1 MRLLFFIFLIVF
13 NVFYVEAQIISSDT
27 VICTTFQG
35 DLYAVGSNLSNM
47 ASDDSHDSIVDIGF
61 PFLFYGNPYTKLVIS
76 GNGYITFDT
85 TTANT
90 YSPWAINT
98 AIPNP
103 GNIPQN
109 AILAPWHDMNT
120 GLGGEVSFGVAGI
133 APNRFFV
140 VTWCQ
145 VPLFSC
151 TGDLVTQQI
160 ILYEGSHKI
169 EMFIQDKPLCAG
181 WNGGASIQGLVDAT
195 STNFDIVDDPIL
207 LSPRNFPLQWSATNE
222 GWEFIPNGI
231 SSYTINQITYV
242 PINVGVNSW
251 LDASGNII
259 GQGPILNVNVDTT
272 TVFYSQVSGVCYNIT
287 IQDSVIIAI
296 TDLDVDLGPD
306 YNIPCNSTTLIDPTP
321 TGGFKP
327 YFYSWSNSSSDS
339 TITVG
344 GGEYILNLTDNYG
357 CIVIDTVFI
366 FEDPSPSF
374 DFGLD
379 VQIPCNTTILLDPQ
393 VTGGVEPYSYLWS
406 TGSSESVI
414 NVDEGFYV
422 LTVNDVFGC
431 SDTDT
436 IVVTED
442 PNPTTSISGGGILCA
457 DGTMANILFDYD
469 GVLPW
474 DLVFS
479 DGSNSYN
486 IDNIMSSTYT
496 HTTFL
501 AGQYTIDSSTDVNGC
516 ISNTS
521 GSVDIIVNP
530 LPEPVISP
538 DNITIYIGDY
548 VILELVEEYVN
559 YEWYQIGNES
569 VLNESSSI
577 TVTDTGTFYVW
588 VEDVNGCTNLSDIA
602 VVNTIPITQ
611 LYVPTTFTPNND
623 DHNELFVIQGINI
636 VDFSIQIYSRWG
648 QKVFESNTIEKSWD
662 GYHEGKRIAEGSYY
676 YHIEVLGEDDEIF
689 EKTGEINVMY

>member
-1 MRLLFFIFLIVF
+1 MLNINVHYSQIVIDNNAPYHDVNWLVNNILLGGGVTATNHSYDGDSVQIGWF
-13 NVFYVEAQIISSDT
+13 N
-27 VICTTFQG
+27 
-35 DLYAVGSNLSNM
+35 AV
-47 ASDDSHDSIVDIGF
+47 
-61 PFLFYGNPYTKLVIS
+61 
-76 GNGYITFDT
+76 
-85 TTANT
+85 
-90 YSPWAINT
+90 
-98 AIPNP
+98 
-103 GNIPQN
+103 
-109 AILAPWHDMNT
+109 NT
-120 GLGGEVSFGVAGI
+120 GLGIDSGIVLASGEIALLDPTSTPTFPILPNTATDPDLLTVANSVPPLLPAPFTNSFTVNGIYDVAKLEFDFIPTSDTIKFNYVFGSQEYFGFENSNYNDVFGFFLSGPGI
-133 APNRFFV
+133 AGPYTSPAIHPNGAINLAVVPNSNPPLPITISSINSVTPINQQYFV
-140 VTWCQ
+140 DNQSGLDTIADADGLTTVLTATAVVQCGETYHIRLSIADGSDASLNSYVW
-145 VPLFSC
+145 LEAGSFSSP
-151 TGDLVTQQI
+151 TL
-160 ILYEGSHKI
+160 
-169 EMFIQDKPLCAG
+169 
-181 WNGGASIQGLVDAT
+181 N
-195 STNFDIVDDPIL
+195 IVDNL
-207 LSPRNFPLQWSATNE
+207 
-222 GWEFIPNGI
+222 GI
-231 SSYTINQITYV
+231 
-242 PINVGVNSW
+242 
-251 LDASGNII
+251 
-259 GQGPILNVNVDTT
+259 
-272 TVFYSQVSGVCYNIT
+272 
-287 IQDSVIIAI
+287 DS
-296 TDLDVDLGPD
+296 TFMQ
-306 YNIPCNSTTLIDPTP
+306 IPCNSSITLTAD
-321 TGGFKP
+321 GGQGATYQWFDE
-327 YFYSWSNSSSDS
+327 NNNTIATDS
-339 TITVG
+339 FVTVG
-344 GGEYILNLTDNYG
+344 GGIYLVEASSFG
-357 CIVIDTVFI
+357 CPVISDTLKVI
-366 FEDPSPSF
+366 EDPSPSF

-393 VTGGVEPYSYLWS
+393 VTGGVEPYSYIWS
-406 TGSSESVI
+406 TGSSESVL

-496 HTTFL
+496 HTTFV

-530 LPEPVISP
+530 LPEPVIST

-648 QKVFESNTIEKSWD
+648 QKVFESNTIDKSWD